1 MTTPNR
7 RNSDFQIAYLL
18 AGKCHTADAAYAMLC
33 NLREERELALYEAE
47 KVADKFAR
55 RDDVEARMFK
65 RNLDAGVKE
74 LETINK
80 CIERVQPL
88 RKYSHLPDDEAH
100 EACQREEWK
109 LEFIARA
116 ENSLLSVGYLQPD
129 QLAAMRSHPD
139 FMSEI
144 YPAIEHS
151 KMLIASGKSQTLL
164 NDADK
169 KIFRLELK

>member
-33 NLREERELALYEAE
+33 SLREERELALYEAE

-55 RDDVEARMFK
+55 RDDAEARMFK

-80 CIERVQPL
+80 CIKRVQPL

-109 LEFIARA
+109 LEFISRA
-116 ENSLLSVGYLQPD
+116 ENSLMSIGTIPAD
-129 QLAAMRSHPD
+129 QLSAMRAHPD
-139 FMSEI
+139 FFGEI
-144 YPAIEHS
+144 YPAIERA
-151 KMLIASGKSQTLL
+151 KMLITNGKSQILF
-164 NDADK
+164 DEADK
-169 KIFRLELK
+169 KILRLELK

>member
-88 RKYSHLPDDEAH
+88 RKYRHL
-100 EACQREEWK
+100 
-109 LEFIARA
+109 RA
-116 ENSLLSVGYLQPD
+116 
-129 QLAAMRSHPD
+129 
-139 FMSEI
+139 
-144 YPAIEHS
+144 
-151 KMLIASGKSQTLL
+151 K
-164 NDADK
+164 
-169 KIFRLELK
+169 RLW

>member
-47 KVADKFAR
+47 KVADKFTR

-65 RNLDAGVKE
+65 RNLDACVKE
-74 LETINK
+74 LDTINK

-88 RKYSHLPDDEAH
+88 RKYSHLPDYEAH

-116 ENSLLSVGYLQPD
+116 ENSLLASGTIPAD
-129 QLAAMRSHPD
+129 QLSAMRSHPD
-139 FMSEI
+139 FVSQI
-144 YPAIEHS
+144 WPAVE
-151 KMLIASGKSQTLL
+151 KAKALIIKGEATKLLESQQGLIGL
-164 NDADK
+164 NND
-169 KIFRLELK
+169 

>member
-18 AGKCHTADAAYAMLC
+18 AGKCHTPDAAYAMLC
-33 NLREERELALYEAE
+33 NLREERELAIFEAE
-47 KVADKFAR
+47 KVADKFIR
-55 RDDVEARMFK
+55 RDDVEARLFK
-65 RNLDAGVKE
+65 RNLAAGVKE
-74 LETINK
+74 IETINK

-116 ENSLLSVGYLQPD
+116 ENSLLASGTIPSD
-129 QLAAMRSHPD
+129 QLSAMRSHPD
-139 FMSEI
+139 FVSQI
-144 YPAIEHS
+144 WPAVE
-151 KMLIASGKSQTLL
+151 KAKALIVKGEATKLLASQHGLIGL
-164 NDADK
+164 NND
-169 KIFRLELK
+169 